1 MSTVTDRTARVLL
14 LLDQRSSVS
23 ALLQNSRVSGQ
34 IEGVA
39 GGGLEMVFITDA
51 DPIIP
56 SELAV
61 TSRMGGTLPQG
72 IPIGVV
78 RELVPASGT
87 SGVRAAIDPAV
98 DFRRLESVMVLTG
111 FELEGNGANGGSGGN
126 GSDPP

>member
-1 MSTVTDRTARVLL
+1 
-14 LLDQRSSVS
+14 
-23 ALLQNSRVSGQ
+23 
-34 IEGVA
+34 
-39 GGGLEMVFITDA
+39 MVFITDA

-111 FELEGNGANGGSGGN
+111 FELEGNGANGGSGDN